1 MRKYLL
7 LLSGLVLSFSLFAQK
22 NLYVY
27 KKDKSSTEY
36 QISNIDSIYFST
48 DGVKA
53 YFRVSGAL
61 SEYQVSEIDS
71 VSFLS
76 SNTVYITYSGTT
88 ASVVN
93 PLSSKGVAISVSGA
107 DVTVNSTISDTDVT
121 YVLKGTSTDGMFK
134 IYSSAKFDLYL
145 NGLTLTNADGPAIN
159 IQSKKKADLSLI
171 GGTSNTLVDGSS
183 YAKSSEDQ
191 KGTIFSEGQIVFDGS
206 GSLNVKSVSK
216 HAICSDDYVEIQ
228 DGTITIPSASK
239 DGIHSNDYFKMS
251 GGTLSVTATGDGVEC
266 ESGYILISGGNITTN
281 NATADVKGLVC
292 DSTLTIS
299 GGTINLNMAGNQS
312 KGIKSSQNMVLSGGT
327 ITITNSGAAVLTAS
341 GSGYDPSYATAIK
354 CDSTISITGA
364 SIAVTSTG
372 AGGKGISSDKNVNI
386 SNGTIVINTS
396 GGTAAYTTA
405 SGTTDSYSAT
415 GIDADGN
422 INVLGGNITIS
433 QSGTGCKGISADGKV
448 TFGDGSNTP
457 TVKIT
462 TTGSRFLVSG
472 TSGAATANYAK
483 PKCIKS
489 DGALTINNGAFTL
502 STSNPSSACF
512 DSESTITVLGG
523 TGELTVGGNQSKGFT
538 STGAIKMNG
547 GTYTINATG
556 GVELETSGSGSDPA
570 YCKAITCDTDVNI
583 GGSNITITSSGV
595 AGKGVSSDTN
605 INMTSGT
612 LKITSSGAGTT
623 YKNSSGTTDSYSASC
638 LSAVNI
644 NILGGNVT
652 TSSSGSGGKGFKA
665 DTGITIGDTN
675 NSPTISITTTGAKF
689 LVSSSGSGMNATT
702 DYCHPKAI
710 VSDGSVTVN
719 NGTTTIS
726 SSDDGIHAEKLYT
739 QNGGNVV
746 ITNAYEGV
754 ESYNITLN
762 DGNLTLS
769 ATNDGINAT
778 AGTVSGGTESNDG
791 SYLYVKGGTLVASCS
806 NGDAIDSNGNIEISG
821 GVTIANGPNSGVE
834 EAADFNGTFNMK
846 GGLFIGAGSSSTMT
860 KSMSTS
866 STQPNMYITSTSM
879 IESGTFFH
887 IQDSSG
893 KDLLSFKPQNGGY
906 KFLFSS
912 TSLTKGS
919 SYSIYT
925 GGSYSGGSSVNGLY
939 TGGTYSSSGATLKK
953 TVSLSSS
960 STVNTISF

>member
-7 LLSGLVLSFSLFAQK
+7 LLLGLVLSLSLFAQK

-48 DGVKA
+48 DGAKA

-61 SEYQVSEIDS
+61 TEYSVSEIDS

-76 SNTVYITYSGTT
+76 SNTVYITYNGTS
-88 ASVVN
+88 ASVINSLANSGVN
-93 PLSSKGVAISVSGA
+93 ISVSGA
-107 DVTVNSTISDTDVT
+107 DVTVNSTITDTDVT

-159 IQSKKKADLSLI
+159 IQSKKKANLSLV
-171 GGTSNTLVDGSS
+171 GGTSNTLTDGSS

-191 KGTIFSEGQIVFDGS
+191 KGTIFSEGQIVFDGTGTLS
-206 GSLNVKSVSK
+206 VKSMSK
-216 HAICSDDYVEIQ
+216 HAICSDDYIEIQ
-228 DGTITIPSASK
+228 DGTITIPSSSK

-266 ESGYILISGGNITTN
+266 ESGYMLISGGNLTSN

-299 GGTINLNMAGNQS
+299 GGTISLNVSGNQS

-327 ITITNSGAAVLTAS
+327 ITIVNSGTAVLTAS

-354 CDSTISITGA
+354 CDSTISISGA
-364 SIAVTSTG
+364 NIAITSTG
-372 AGGKGISSDKNVNI
+372 AGGKGISSDKIIDVA
-386 SNGTIVINTS
+386 SGTIVINTT
-396 GGTAAYTTA
+396 GNAASYTTA
-405 SGTTDSYSAT
+405 SATTDSYSAT

-422 INVLGGNITIS
+422 INVLGGNITIT
-433 QSGTGCKGISADGKV
+433 QSGTGSKGISADGDV
-448 TFGDGSNTP
+448 TFGDGNNSPN
-457 TVKIT
+457 VKIT

-472 TSGAATANYAK
+472 TNGAAAANYAK

-489 DGALTINNGAFTL
+489 DGNLTINKGTFTL
-502 STSNPSSACF
+502 STSNPGSACF
-512 DSESTITVLGG
+512 DSESTITVSGG
-523 TGELTVGGNQSKGFT
+523 SGDLTVGGNQSKGFT
-538 STGAIKMNG
+538 STGVIKLNG
-547 GTYTINATG
+547 GTYAINTTG

-570 YCKAITCDTDVNI
+570 YCKAITSDTDVNI
-583 GGSNITITSSGV
+583 GGSDITITSTGV
-595 AGKGVSSDTN
+595 AGKGISSDTN

-612 LKITSSGAGTT
+612 LKITTSGSGAT
-623 YKNSSGTTDSYSASC
+623 YKNSSGTTDSYSTSC
-638 LSAVNI
+638 LSAANI
-644 NILGGNVT
+644 SVIGGNVT
-652 TSSSGSGGKGFKA
+652 TSSSGNGGKGFKA
-665 DTGITIGDTN
+665 DTSVIIGDSG
-675 NSPTISITTTGAKF
+675 NSPTIGITTSGAKF

-710 VSDGSVTVN
+710 VSDGTVTIN
-719 NGTTTIS
+719 NGNTVIS

-739 QNGGNVV
+739 QNGGNVT
-746 ITNAYEGV
+746 ITNSYEGV

-762 DGNLTLS
+762 DGNLTLTAS
-769 ATNDGINAT
+769 NDGINAT

-791 SYLYVKGGTLVASCS
+791 SYLYVKGGTLVSTCT

-846 GGLFIGAGSSSTMT
+846 GGFFVGAGSNSNMT

-866 STQPNMYITSTSM
+866 STQPNMYISSSSVVSAST
-879 IESGTFFH
+879 FLH

-912 TSLTKGS
+912 TALIKGS

-939 TGGTYSSSGATLKK
+939 TGGTYSTSGATLKK

-960 STVNTISF
+960 SAVNAISF

>member
-7 LLSGLVLSFSLFAQK
+7 LLSGLFLSLSLFAQK

-48 DGVKA
+48 DGAKA
-53 YFRVSGAL
+53 YFRVSGVL
-61 SEYQVSEIDS
+61 SEYPVSEIDS

-76 SNTVYITYSGTT
+76 SNTVYVTYNGTS

-93 PLSSKGVAISVSGA
+93 PLSGKGVSITVSGA
-107 DVTVNSTISDTDVT
+107 DVTVNSSITDTDVT
-121 YVLKGTSTDGMFK
+121 YILKGTSTDGMFK
-134 IYSSAKFDLYL
+134 IYSLARFDLYL

-159 IQSKKKADLSLI
+159 IQSKKKTNLSLI
-171 GGTSNTLVDGSS
+171 GGTSNTLADGSS

-191 KGTIFSEGQIVFDGS
+191 KGTIFSEGQIVFDGT
-206 GSLNVKSVSK
+206 GNLNVKSVSK
-216 HAICSDDYVEIQ
+216 HAICSDDYIEIQ
-228 DGTITIPSASK
+228 DGTITIPSSSK
-239 DGIHSNDYFKMS
+239 DGIHSNDYFRMS

-266 ESGYILISGGNITTN
+266 ESGYILISGGKITAN

-292 DSTLTIS
+292 DSTLTVN
-299 GGTINLNMAGNQS
+299 GGTINLTISGNQS
-312 KGIKSSQNMVLSGGT
+312 KGMKSSQNMILSGGT
-327 ITITNSGAAVLTAS
+327 ITIANSGTAVLTAS

-354 CDSTISITGA
+354 CDSTITVNGA
-364 SIAVTSTG
+364 NIAITSTG

-386 SNGTIVINTS
+386 TSGTIVINTS
-396 GGTAAYTTA
+396 GDAAAYKTV
-405 SGTTDSYSAT
+405 SGTTDSYSAA
-415 GIDADGN
+415 GIDADEN
-422 INVLGGNITIS
+422 ITVLGGNITIS
-433 QSGTGCKGISADGKV
+433 QSGSGCKGITADGKV
-448 TFGDGSNTP
+448 TFGDGSSSP

-489 DGALTINNGAFTL
+489 DGALTVNNGTFVL
-502 STSNPSSACF
+502 STSNPGSACF
-512 DSESTITVLGG
+512 DSGNTLTVLGG

-538 STGAIKMNG
+538 STGALKMNG

-556 GVELETSGSGSDPA
+556 GVELETSGSGYDPA
-570 YCKAITCDTDVNI
+570 YCKAITSDADVNI
-583 GGSNITITSSGV
+583 GGSNIAITSSGV
-595 AGKGVSSDTN
+595 AGKGISSDTN
-605 INMTSGT
+605 IKMTSGT
-612 LKITSSGAGTT
+612 LKITSSGSGAT
-623 YKNSSGTTDSYSASC
+623 YKNTSGTTDSYSASC
-638 LSAVNI
+638 LSAANI
-644 NILGGNVT
+644 GIIGGNVT
-652 TSSSGSGGKGFKA
+652 TSSSGNGGKGFKA
-665 DTGITIGDTN
+665 DTSVTIGDAN

-689 LVSSSGSGMNATT
+689 LVSSSGGGMNAST

-710 VSDGSVTVN
+710 VSDGSVTIN
-719 NGTTTIS
+719 NGNTTIA
-726 SSDDGIHAEKLYT
+726 SSDDGIHAEKMYT
-739 QNGGNVV
+739 QNGGNMI
-746 ITNAYEGV
+746 ITNSYEGV

-762 DGNLTLS
+762 DGNLTLTAS
-769 ATNDGINAT
+769 NDGINAT

-791 SYLYVKGGTLVASCS
+791 SYLYVKGGTLVTTCT

-821 GVTIANGPNSGVE
+821 GVTIANGPISGVE

-846 GGLFIGAGSSSTMT
+846 GGLFIGSGSNSNMT

-866 STQPNMYITSTSM
+866 STQPNMYISSSALVS
-879 IESGTFFH
+879 SGTFFH
-887 IQDSSG
+887 IQDSGG

-912 TSLTKGS
+912 TELTKGS
-919 SYSIYT
+919 AYSIYT
-925 GGSYSGGSSVNGLY
+925 GGSYSGGTSVNGLY
-939 TGGTYSSSGATLKK
+939 TGGTYSSSGASLKK